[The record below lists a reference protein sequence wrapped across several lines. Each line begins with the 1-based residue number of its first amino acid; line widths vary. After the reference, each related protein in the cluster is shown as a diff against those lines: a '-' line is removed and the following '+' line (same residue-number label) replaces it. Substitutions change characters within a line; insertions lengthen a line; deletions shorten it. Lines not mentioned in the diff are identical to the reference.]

1 MGNRKPYA
9 GDHPMKDITTIG
21 IDLAKN
27 SFTVY
32 GVNAK
37 GKPMIQR
44 TLGRAGVVRF
54 FAHLPA
60 CLVGMEAC
68 ASSEYWARTIES
80 LGHEVRRIHPRYV
93 KAYLLGAKNDANDAA
108 AICEAVQRPH
118 MRFVPHK
125 SPEQTDIQ
133 CIHRIRQGFVRSR
146 TALVNQ
152 IRGLLGEYG
161 IVMRQGVSV
170 VRTML
175 PALIADETNELSPI
189 MRRNLNSLYDS
200 LCFLDEQ
207 ILGQEKLLKEIVR
220 ENEACKRLLKI
231 PGVGLLTA
239 TILLSVAGVG
249 SNFKNGREFAA
260 YLGLVPRQHSTG
272 GKTNL
277 FGISKRGDSYTR
289 TLLIHGARAVLY
301 SQSTGRTPQVRQNA
315 WLAELVARRGKNR
328 AGVALAHKTARIAW
342 SMLTQGTEY
351 QLAA

>member
-1 MGNRKPYA
+1 
-9 GDHPMKDITTIG
+9 MKTITTIG

-37 GKPMIQR
+37 GKPVMQR
-44 TLGRAGVVRF
+44 TLARAGVIRF
-54 FAHLPA
+54 FAQLPA

-108 AICEAVQRPH
+108 AICEAVQRPN

-161 IVMRQGVSV
+161 IVMRQGVSA
-170 VRTML
+170 VRTQL
-175 PALIADETNELSPI
+175 PAFIADETNGLSPR
-189 MRRNLNSLYDS
+189 MRRNLTLLHESLSFFDERI
-200 LCFLDEQ
+200 LD
-207 ILGQEKLLKEIVR
+207 QEKLLKDIVR

-231 PGVGLLTA
+231 PGIGLLTA
-239 TILLSVAGVG
+239 TILLSVAGVA
-249 SNFKNGREFAA
+249 SNFQNGREFAA
-260 YLGLVPRQHSTG
+260 YLGLVPRQNSTG
-272 GKTNL
+272 GKTKL
-277 FGISKRGDSYTR
+277 LGISKRGDSYTR
-289 TLLIHGARAVLY
+289 TLLVHGARAVLY
-301 SQSTGRTPQVRQNA
+301 SFITGRTPQARQNA

-328 AGVALAHKTARIAW
+328 ASVALANKTARIAW
-342 SMLTQGTEY
+342 SMLAQGTEY
-351 QLAA
+351 KLAA